1 MKRLNVK
8 FDTPDEENLYLRFK
22 AACALRNVDMSE
34 LVRGWVEKF
43 VEESEKQTKKKK

>member
-8 FDTPDEENLYLRFK
+8 FDKSDEENLYLRFK

-34 LVRGWVEKF
+34 LVRSWVKKF
-43 VEESEKQTKKKK
+43 VEESERQPKKKK